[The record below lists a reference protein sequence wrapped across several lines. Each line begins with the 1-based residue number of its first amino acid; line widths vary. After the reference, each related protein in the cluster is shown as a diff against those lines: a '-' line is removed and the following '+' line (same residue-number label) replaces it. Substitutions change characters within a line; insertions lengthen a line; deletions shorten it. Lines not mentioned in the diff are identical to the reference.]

1 MSNYNTYKYNL
12 LIDCSFSKETKEAP
26 SSLEI
31 YTGRLLQGLR
41 NNETFN
47 ITVLMRKD
55 MVEYWERLAGYSLD
69 KIILDK
75 QTKVTPSA
83 KIDRI
88 FRLIPF
94 KKELQQKR
102 IDIVLLPYF
111 TRGLFLYPKKY
122 CQHVV
127 VHDLFYLD
135 TNMNFICN
143 WLFRIQDKLIF
154 HKLKHVITISKGTQ
168 KLLKEKEGKDSDIIY
183 NSIPS
188 YTKIEEILI
197 PEIKNKKYILD
208 VNRFTKG
215 KNAEVLIKAFSIIKD
230 NIPHFLYLK
239 GLCPNNG
246 YIIHLKQLAKTLNI
260 DDRILFDTSEKS
272 DGEMKYLYKHAD
284 LFVTPSLKEGFGYT
298 PIEAAIL
305 GTPVLISNIDVLK
318 EVTCCKFPSFD
329 PSNPLKLADLIL
341 NTIQTPPTEEE
352 RIQISLFFQKKYS
365 LEQQIN
371 EFSKL
376 LLNHKS

>member
-1 MSNYNTYKYNL
+1 M
-12 LIDCSFSKETKEAP
+12 
-26 SSLEI
+26 
-31 YTGRLLQGLR
+31 
-41 NNETFN
+41 
-47 ITVLMRKD
+47 
-55 MVEYWERLAGYSLD
+55 
-69 KIILDK
+69 
-75 QTKVTPSA
+75 
-83 KIDRI
+83 
-88 FRLIPF
+88 
-94 KKELQQKR
+94 
-102 IDIVLLPYF
+102 
-111 TRGLFLYPKKY
+111 YPKKY

-246 YIIHLKQLAKTLNI
+246 YISHLKQLAKTLNI

-305 GTPVLISNIDVLK
+305 GTPVLISNGY
-318 EVTCCKFPSFD
+318 P
-329 PSNPLKLADLIL
+329 
-341 NTIQTPPTEEE
+341 TPPTVSSAMTSHLILT
-352 RIQISLFFQKKYS
+352 RQ
-365 LEQQIN
+365 
-371 EFSKL
+371 
-376 LLNHKS
+376 